1 MIAATSSSREKGV
14 LYDFLVNIYEDAPER
29 PEARRRM
36 AESAASK
43 VFRTKNGLEMLRSQ
57 FLS

>member
-1 MIAATSSSREKGV
+1 M
-14 LYDFLVNIYEDAPER
+14 LYDFLVNIYKDAPER